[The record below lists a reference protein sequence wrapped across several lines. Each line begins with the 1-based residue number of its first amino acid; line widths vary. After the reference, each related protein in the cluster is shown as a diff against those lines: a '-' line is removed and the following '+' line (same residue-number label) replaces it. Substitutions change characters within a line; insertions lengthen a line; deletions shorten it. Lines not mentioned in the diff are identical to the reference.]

1 MNKIAFKSLIKNIY
15 DKIVCMID
23 NDECDTETCSE
34 EDIISYQALFSPKV
48 FAAEKAAKFLE
59 ISDYKFKLMRKK
71 GLIPE
76 PLKIVGLK
84 QKLWTKSQLIK
95 VKEEM
100 AKRENN

>member
-1 MNKIAFKSLIKNIY
+1 
-15 DKIVCMID
+15 
-23 NDECDTETCSE
+23 
-34 EDIISYQALFSPKV
+34 
-48 FAAEKAAKFLE
+48 
-59 ISDYKFKLMRKK
+59 MRKK

-95 VKEEM
+95 VKKEM

>member
-1 MNKIAFKSLIKNIY
+1 MNKTAFKSLIKNIY

-23 NDECDTETCSE
+23 NDECDAETCSE
-34 EDIISYQALFSPKV
+34 EDVSLYQTLLSPKV